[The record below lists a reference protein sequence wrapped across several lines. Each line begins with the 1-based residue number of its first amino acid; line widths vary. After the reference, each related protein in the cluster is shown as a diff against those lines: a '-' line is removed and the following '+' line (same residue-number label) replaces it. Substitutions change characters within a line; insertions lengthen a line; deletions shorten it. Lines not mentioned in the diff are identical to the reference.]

1 MKEIKTKSPGRG
13 NDRGK
18 RNVRKNGFLRFQLAL
33 ILAML
38 LVYGGLEAS
47 FEYLSPGFNTK
58 APEPIADLTEIP
70 PENWVPEKKVIYTE
84 VVPKS
89 KRIGTEIKVV
99 DNDDTLVNNP
109 EDEVICTDCA
119 DEPVD
124 LTEIDNYEDPDA
136 EPETVVMQ
144 PGLLDEL
151 PVFPGCEKVDKSE
164 RFDCF
169 NKMMNRHVRRVFRY
183 PQTDLDRGSEGK
195 VYVNFRIN
203 EHGVVDQIRYQGRG
217 TTETLDKE
225 AYRIISKLPNMKP
238 AIKGGKPVRVTY
250 SIPIVFQSPQ

>member
-33 ILAML
+33 ILALL

-89 KRIGTEIKVV
+89 TRLGAEIKQVS
-99 DNDDTLVNNP
+99 DDTDIDRP

-124 LTEIDNYEDPDA
+124 LSEIENYEDPNA
-136 EPETVVMQ
+136 EPETVVMA
-144 PGLLDEL
+144 PGVLDEL

-183 PQTDLDRGSEGK
+183 PQADLDRGSQGK

-203 EHGVVDQIRYQGRG
+203 EHGIVDQIQYQGRG
-217 TTETLDKE
+217 TTESLDKE
-225 AYRIISKLPNMKP
+225 AYRIISKLPKMKP
-238 AIKGGKPVRVTY
+238 AKKGGKSVRVTY